1 MKITKREMVEGWY
14 TPARSWR
21 AYWVQAGIGLV
32 VAAAILGLLATIA
45 NDVPWT
51 LMVGVVLLSLV
62 FSAVQVAFRMR
73 LSLHVMK
80 TLSMMV
86 AVLAAFVMLL
96 AALGAGVGEAELLI
110 WLTLLIAA
118 EVAVVRIRGSQRR
131 QDLP

>member
-1 MKITKREMVEGWY
+1 MVEGWS
-14 TPARSWR
+14 TPARTWR
-21 AYWVQAGIGLV
+21 AYWVQAGIGLA
-32 VAAAILGLLATIA
+32 VAAAILALLAIIA

-51 LMVGVVLLSLV
+51 LMVGTVLLSLV

-86 AVLAAFVMLL
+86 AVLAAFVILL
-96 AALGAGVGEAELLI
+96 ALLGTRVGEAELLI

-118 EVAVVRIRGSQRR
+118 EVAVVRIRASQRR